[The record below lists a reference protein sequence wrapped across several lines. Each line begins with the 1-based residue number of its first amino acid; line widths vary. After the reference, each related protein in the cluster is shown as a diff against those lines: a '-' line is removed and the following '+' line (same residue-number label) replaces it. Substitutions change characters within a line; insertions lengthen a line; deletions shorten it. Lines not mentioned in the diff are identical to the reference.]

1 VVTVTPTVKLMK
13 EAGRELTIEPETEAK
28 LLAVGKQPM
37 KDVLILIQD
46 TGDAPRGGL
55 SHSD

>member
-1 VVTVTPTVKLMK
+1 MK